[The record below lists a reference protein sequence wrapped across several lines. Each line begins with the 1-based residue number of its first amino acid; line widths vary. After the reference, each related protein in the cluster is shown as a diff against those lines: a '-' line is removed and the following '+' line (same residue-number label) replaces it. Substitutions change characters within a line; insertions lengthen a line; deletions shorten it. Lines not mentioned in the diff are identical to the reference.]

1 MPMGVRIAL
10 GALAIG
16 VLAIVV
22 NWSYQV
28 IRKPSELFFP
38 VSGSLNKTPA
48 ETWERYAAIFNQY
61 STRVIT
67 PDLLAA
73 MAQVEGSG
81 NPLVRT
87 YWRWSWSLHP
97 FEVYRPASSAVG
109 MFQIIDG
116 TFAEAKRYCI
126 VNHRVVESGSGNGGP
141 CAFNAYYTRVM
152 PAQAVELTAAYLDR
166 SVALTL
172 ERRGIGHAS
181 MQQKQQLAAVVHL
194 CGAGGGDLYAKRG
207 FRLSPGQRCGDHEV
221 REYLARIDGMKRV
234 FDRLARQERATAV
247 SVARPAAG
255 EKFFAVSEARGQV

>member
-1 MPMGVRIAL
+1 MPTAVRVAL
-10 GALAIG
+10 GALAI
-16 VLAIVV
+16 VLLAIAV

-28 IRKPSELFFP
+28 FRKPSELFFP

-48 ETWERYAAIFNQY
+48 ETWERYAPIFNQY
-61 STRVIT
+61 STRVIS
-67 PDLLAA
+67 PELLAA

-126 VNHRVVESGSGNGGP
+126 VDHRVLEIGSGNGGP

-172 ERRGIGHAS
+172 ERQRIGHAS
-181 MQQKQQLAAVVHL
+181 LQQKQELAAVVHL

-221 REYLARIDGMKRV
+221 REYLARIHGMKRV

-247 SVARPAAG
+247 S
-255 EKFFAVSEARGQV
+255 